1 MKIAIKHD
9 NFKVGSKITLPDNLC
24 ITAIGLK
31 TIPHKLVS
39 YTIDLLYSDNGIE
52 RIILK
57 RRNKLHDKYINT
69 VKEILTTIN
78 RN

>member
-1 MKIAIKHD
+1 MRTAIKHD
-9 NFKVGSKITLPDNLC
+9 NFKVGNKITLPDNLC

-57 RRNKLHDKYINT
+57 RRNKLHDKYIDT
-69 VKEILTTIN
+69 VQEILTTIN